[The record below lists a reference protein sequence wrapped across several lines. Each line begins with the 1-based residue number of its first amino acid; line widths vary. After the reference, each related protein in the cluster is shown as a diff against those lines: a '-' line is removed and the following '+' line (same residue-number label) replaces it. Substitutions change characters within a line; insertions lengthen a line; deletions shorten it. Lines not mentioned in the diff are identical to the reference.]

1 MHSLIGWLTPDAT
14 LVPCEYGG
22 HQYFAR
28 EVLQEQHWNDE
39 KYKKM
44 GELREFHMPDDE
56 YLKRFKNFIP
66 ISRGFVGFVT
76 DENHTY
82 QITQAQIKWFEENY
96 NNLDKKQKEDVDLL
110 FEDKEFWPSWS

>member
-1 MHSLIGWLTPDAT
+1 MTSLIGWLTPNAT

-28 EVLQEQHWNDE
+28 EVLDEQHWKED

-56 YLKRFKNFIP
+56 YLKRFKNYIP
-66 ISRGFVGFVT
+66 ISRGFVGFLI

-82 QITQAQIKWFEENY
+82 QITQAQIKWFKENY
-96 NNLDKKQKEDVDLL
+96 DDLDGRQKEDVDIL
-110 FEDKEFWPSWS
+110 FEDKELWPLWN